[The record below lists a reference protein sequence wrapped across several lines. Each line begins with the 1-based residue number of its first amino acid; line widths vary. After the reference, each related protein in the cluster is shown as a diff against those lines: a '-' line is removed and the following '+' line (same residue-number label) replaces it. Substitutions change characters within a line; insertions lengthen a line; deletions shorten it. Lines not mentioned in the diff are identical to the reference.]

1 MRPRTD
7 KCGILPMHTG
17 KEFEG
22 ITTGSGKVIDKIDGH
37 SNKYLD
43 IMERVIFSRKKNEK
57 KCQE

>member
-17 KEFEG
+17 KESEG

-43 IMERVIFSRKKNEK
+43 IMERVIFSRKKK
-57 KCQE
+57 